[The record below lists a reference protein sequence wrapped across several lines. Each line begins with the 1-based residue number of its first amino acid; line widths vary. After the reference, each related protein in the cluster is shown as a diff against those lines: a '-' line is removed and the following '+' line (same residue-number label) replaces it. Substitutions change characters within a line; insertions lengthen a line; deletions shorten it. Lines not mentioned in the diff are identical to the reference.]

1 MHTWTYYVCSQ
12 YLHVCAVWN
21 PLSEYTSAVFSGF
34 RQWKLTFINTYVFC
48 LGKTSSETFKRQ
60 QSAFKDYC
68 LIWHSGIWAIPLKC
82 KTFEWYCCFNSRH
95 WSSEDDHRQIRSYHL
110 PHQWDHCAQEITQ
123 TEGHLT
129 IKGCW
134 NTIAK
139 EICKWDGCKGNLSH
153 IWQWS
158 RRIIAYQFAL
168 NFMNRPQMILDNHW
182 WWNPEWKKISQR
194 QTALFPQPKKTW
206 QMKFG
211 AKTMLTVFFKH

>member
-1 MHTWTYYVCSQ
+1 MKINIQHICSD
-12 YLHVCAVWN
+12 YFL
-21 PLSEYTSAVFSGF
+21 
-34 RQWKLTFINTYVFC
+34 KFC
-48 LGKTSSETFKRQ
+48 LGKTSSETFKMQ

-139 EICKWDGCKGNLSH
+139 EICKWDVRETWATSGN
-153 IWQWS
+153 
-158 RRIIAYQFAL
+158 
-168 NFMNRPQMILDNHW
+168 
-182 WWNPEWKKISQR
+182 
-194 QTALFPQPKKTW
+194 
-206 QMKFG
+206 G
-211 AKTMLTVFFKH
+211 AEG